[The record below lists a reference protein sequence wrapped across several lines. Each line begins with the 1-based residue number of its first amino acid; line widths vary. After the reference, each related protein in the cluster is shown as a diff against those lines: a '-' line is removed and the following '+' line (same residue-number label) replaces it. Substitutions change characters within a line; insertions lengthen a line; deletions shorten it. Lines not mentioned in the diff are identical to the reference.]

1 MPEGP
6 KPLPLIQCNPCDG
19 SRYYWNENKP
29 SLKYASVTAILSAT
43 QSKETKAVLA
53 RWRNNISKEGGD
65 PDQTLKEAAKRGTD
79 VHRWIEP
86 WLIKRNPAIPKDI
99 APWCQHII
107 EAPILDFIDY
117 VICTE
122 QSVCSDQGAW
132 PFAGT
137 FDALFRIGEETILF
151 DLKTKGSGTKG
162 DPSKS
167 VCHEVMAQMAAYS
180 IGLKENHDIDVH
192 RYIALYVFPDRP
204 SFPVFVAGD
213 DLAFHIDHWNKRLQQ
228 YAELQS

>member
-53 RWRNNISKEGGD
+53 KWRNNISKEGGD

-107 EAPILDFIDY
+107 EAPIWDFIDY

-122 QSVCSDQGAW
+122 QSVCSDQGVW

-137 FDALFRIGEETILF
+137 FDALFRIGKETILF

-167 VCHEVMAQMAAYS
+167 VCHEAMAQMAAYS

-228 YAELQS
+228 YSELQS